1 MIIDQQNKGIHFL
14 MTHVLQLQF
23 LYCFKWSR
31 NQILFWTSSLI
42 FFSRYFCLSTQ
53 FISFLTLEPSA
64 IYQLTFFRI
73 FSCVLS
79 CTKKYFLMCSRNES
93 DLDHTLSWKLILK
106 YWLKNFWE
114 FVQKKQQEWKK
125 FKKSRMAIAKLLTFN
140 SNEMLKTNQYKK
152 QPSLAKV
159 MLWCNE
165 RFYLEHKHHC
175 SD

>member
-23 LYCFKWSR
+23 LYCFTWSR

-53 FISFLTLEPSA
+53 FISFLTLESAA

-114 FVQKKQQEWKK
+114 SVQK
-125 FKKSRMAIAKLLTFN
+125 
-140 SNEMLKTNQYKK
+140 SNESEKILKKAEWQLQSFLRLIQMK
-152 QPSLAKV
+152 
-159 MLWCNE
+159 C
-165 RFYLEHKHHC
+165 
-175 SD
+175 